1 MIPKI
6 DSDLGISLYATKSVG
21 TGGTIKKSNDDFKVK
36 ELLSEKALKT
46 ISNDHGLSVYIL
58 KKNGIDTSHA
68 LSDVE
73 KRFGLVLKSL
83 GLKDANA
90 VTEQYVFSKTIS
102 KSFETIQ
109 GKNYSLKRLGFV
121 KKPLSKKDMIGNHF
135 EIKVENPSNHISD
148 FNEYEKILNFF
159 GYQRF
164 GSKRPITHLVGKA
177 IIQNDYQ
184 AALDLLLNYSS
195 QYDTEENN
203 ANRKIIA
210 ERTSELSVI
219 DKIPKSMDIEITLL
233 KKLSKTKD
241 LKIVIRSIPLHMRRF
256 YIQAYQSYIY
266 NKTLSLAFDYG
277 EELFSAKEGDVCFDR
292 NYILG
297 KFQNDPSQMLAIP
310 LVGPSYFKKTRFD
323 FYIQKILDE
332 EEVSLNDF
340 FIKDF
345 QEISIEGG
353 FRNAII
359 QCNNFQINDNIVKFH
374 LSRGSYATII
384 LREILKPEN
393 PLESGF

>member
-6 DSDLGISLYATKSVG
+6 DSDIGIFLYTTKSVG

-46 ISNDHGLSVYIL
+46 ISNDIGLSVYTL
-58 KKNGIDTSHA
+58 QKNGIDTSHA
-68 LSDVE
+68 LRDVE

-83 GLKDANA
+83 GLKDASA
-90 VTEQYVFSKTIS
+90 ITEQYVFTKTIS
-102 KSFETIQ
+102 KSLETIQ
-109 GKNYSLKRLGFV
+109 GKNYVLKRLGFV
-121 KKPLSKKDMIGNHF
+121 KKPFSKKDMIGNHF
-135 EIKVENPSNHISD
+135 EIKIDNPSKDISE

-164 GSKRPITHLVGKA
+164 GSKRPITHLVGKT
-177 IIQNDYQ
+177 IIQKDYQ

-195 QYDTEENN
+195 EYDTEENN
-203 ANRKIIA
+203 TNRKIIA
-210 ERTSELSVI
+210 ERPSELSVI

-233 KKLSKTKD
+233 RKLSQTKD
-241 LKIVIRSIPLHMRRF
+241 LKAVIRSIPLQMRRF

-277 EELFSAKEGDVCFDR
+277 EDLFSAKEGDVCFDK

-297 KFQNDPSQMLAIP
+297 KFQNDPLQRLAIP
-310 LVGPSYFKKTRFD
+310 LVGHSYFKKTRFD

-353 FRNAII
+353 FRNAVI
-359 QCNNFQINDNIVKFH
+359 QCNDFEMNNNIIQFN

>member
-266 NKTLSLAFDYG
+266 KKTLSLAFDYG

-310 LVGPSYFKKTRFD
+310 LVGHSYFKKTRFD

>member
-6 DSDLGISLYATKSVG
+6 DSDIGISLYTTKSVG
-21 TGGTIKKSNDDFKVK
+21 TGGSIKKSNDDFKVK

-46 ISNDHGLSVYIL
+46 ISNDNGFSVYSL
-58 KKNGIDTSHA
+58 QKNGIDTSHA
-68 LSDVE
+68 LRDVE

-90 VTEQYVFSKTIS
+90 VTEQYAFSKRIS

-109 GKNYSLKRLGFV
+109 GKNYTLKRLGFV
-121 KKPLSKKDMIGNHF
+121 KKPFSKKDMIGNHF
-135 EIKVENPSNHISD
+135 EIKINNSSKRISE

-177 IIQNDYQ
+177 IIQKNYQ

-195 QYDTEENN
+195 EYDTKENN

-210 ERTSELSVI
+210 QRTTELSII
-219 DKIPKSMDIEITLL
+219 DKIPKSMDIEIALL
-233 KKLSKTKD
+233 KKLSETKD
-241 LKIVIRSIPLHMRRF
+241 LQVVIRSIPLQMRRF

-266 NKTLSLAFDYG
+266 NKTLSLSFDYG
-277 EELFSAKEGDVCFDR
+277 EELFSPKDGDVCFDR

-297 KFQNDPSQMLAIP
+297 KFQNDPSQRLAIP
-310 LVGPSYFKKTRFD
+310 LVGHSYFKKTRFD
-323 FYIQKILDE
+323 FYIQKILEE

-345 QEISIEGG
+345 QEISVEGG
-353 FRNAII
+353 FRNAAI
-359 QCNNFQINDNIVKFH
+359 QCNDFETNDNVVKFN
-374 LSRGSYATII
+374 LSRGSYATIV

>member
-1 MIPKI
+1 
-6 DSDLGISLYATKSVG
+6 
-21 TGGTIKKSNDDFKVK
+21 
-36 ELLSEKALKT
+36 
-46 ISNDHGLSVYIL
+46 
-58 KKNGIDTSHA
+58 
-68 LSDVE
+68 
-73 KRFGLVLKSL
+73 
-83 GLKDANA
+83 
-90 VTEQYVFSKTIS
+90 
-102 KSFETIQ
+102 
-109 GKNYSLKRLGFV
+109 
-121 KKPLSKKDMIGNHF
+121 MIGNHF
-135 EIKVENPSNHISD
+135 EIKVDNPSRHISD

-177 IIQNDYQ
+177 IIQKDYQ
-184 AALDLLLNYSS
+184 TALNLLLNYSS
-195 QYDTEENN
+195 EYDTEENN

-233 KKLSKTKD
+233 KKLSETKD
-241 LKIVIRSIPLHMRRF
+241 LQIVLRSIPLQMRRF

-266 NKTLSLAFDYG
+266 NKTLSLAFEYG

-297 KFQNDPSQMLAIP
+297 KFQNDPLQKLAIP
-310 LVGPSYFKKTRFD
+310 LVGHSYFKKTRFD
-323 FYIQKILDE
+323 FYIQKILEE

-345 QEISIEGG
+345 QEISVEGG
-353 FRNAII
+353 FRNAVIL
-359 QCNNFQINDNIVKFH
+359 CNDFETSDNIVKFN

>member
-1 MIPKI
+1 VIPKI
-6 DSDLGISLYATKSVG
+6 DSDIGISLYVTKSVG

-68 LSDVE
+68 LRDVE

-135 EIKVENPSNHISD
+135 EIKVENPSKHISN

-219 DKIPKSMDIEITLL
+219 DKIPKSMDIEIMLL
-233 KKLSKTKD
+233 EKLSQTKD

-266 NKTLSLAFDYG
+266 NKTLSMAFDYG

-310 LVGPSYFKKTRFD
+310 LVGHSYFKKTRFD

-353 FRNAII
+353 FRNAIM
-359 QCNNFQINDNIVKFH
+359 QCNNFQINENIVKFH

>member
-83 GLKDANA
+83 GLKDASA
-90 VTEQYVFSKTIS
+90 ITEQYVFSKTIS
-102 KSFETIQ
+102 KSLETIQ
-109 GKNYSLKRLGFV
+109 GKNYTLKRLGFV
-121 KKPLSKKDMIGNHF
+121 KKPFSKKDMIGNHF
-135 EIKVENPSNHISD
+135 EIKINNSSKRISE

-177 IIQNDYQ
+177 IIQKNYQ

-195 QYDTEENN
+195 EYDTKENN

-210 ERTSELSVI
+210 QRTTELSII
-219 DKIPKSMDIEITLL
+219 DKIPKSMDIEIALL
-233 KKLSKTKD
+233 KKLSETKD
-241 LKIVIRSIPLHMRRF
+241 LQVVIRSIPLQMRRF

-266 NKTLSLAFDYG
+266 NKTLSLSFDYG
-277 EELFSAKEGDVCFDR
+277 EELFSAKDGDVCFDR

-297 KFQNDPSQMLAIP
+297 KFQNDPSQRLAIP
-310 LVGPSYFKKTRFD
+310 LVGHSYFKKTRFD
-323 FYIQKILDE
+323 FYIQKILE
-332 EEVSLNDF
+332 EEQVSLNDF

-345 QEISIEGG
+345 QEISVEGG
-353 FRNAII
+353 FRNAAI
-359 QCNNFQINDNIVKFH
+359 QCNDFETNDNIVKFN
-374 LSRGSYATII
+374 LSRGSYATIV

-393 PLESGF
+393 PLENGF

>member
-6 DSDLGISLYATKSVG
+6 DSDIGIFLYTTKSVG

-46 ISNDHGLSVYIL
+46 ISNDIGLSVYTL
-58 KKNGIDTSHA
+58 QKNGIDTSHA
-68 LSDVE
+68 LRDVE

-83 GLKDANA
+83 GLKDASA
-90 VTEQYVFSKTIS
+90 ITEQYVFTKTIS
-102 KSFETIQ
+102 KSLETIQ
-109 GKNYSLKRLGFV
+109 GKNYVLKRLGFV
-121 KKPLSKKDMIGNHF
+121 KKPFSKKDMIGNHF
-135 EIKVENPSNHISD
+135 EKKVDNPSRHISD
-148 FNEYEKILNFF
+148 FNEYEKISNFF

-233 KKLSKTKD
+233 KKLSETKD
-241 LKIVIRSIPLHMRRF
+241 LQIVLRSIPLQMRRF

-266 NKTLSLAFDYG
+266 NKTLSLAFEYG

-297 KFQNDPSQMLAIP
+297 KFQNDPLQKLAIP
-310 LVGPSYFKKTRFD
+310 LVGHSYFKKTRFD
-323 FYIQKILDE
+323 FYIQKILEE

-345 QEISIEGG
+345 QEISVEGG
-353 FRNAII
+353 FRNAVIL
-359 QCNNFQINDNIVKFH
+359 CNDFETSDNIVKFN
-374 LSRGSYATII
+374 LSRGSYSTII

>member
-6 DSDLGISLYATKSVG
+6 DSDIGISFYTTKSVG
-21 TGGTIKKSNDDFKVK
+21 TGGTIKKSNNDFKVK

-46 ISNDHGLSVYIL
+46 ISNDSGFSVYTL
-58 KKNGIDTSHA
+58 QKNSIDTSHA
-68 LSDVE
+68 LRDVE

-310 LVGPSYFKKTRFD
+310 LVGHSYFKKTRFD

>member
-6 DSDLGISLYATKSVG
+6 DSDIGISLYATKSVG

-36 ELLSEKALKT
+36 ELLSEKALTT

-68 LSDVE
+68 LRDVE

-121 KKPLSKKDMIGNHF
+121 KKPLSKKDMVGNHF
-135 EIKVENPSNHISD
+135 EIKVENPLKHISN
-148 FNEYEKILNFF
+148 FNENEKILNFF

-177 IIQNDYQ
+177 IIQKDYQ

-195 QYDTEENN
+195 HYDTEENN
-203 ANRKIIA
+203 TNRKIIA

-219 DKIPKSMDIEITLL
+219 DKIPKSMDIEIILL
-233 KKLSKTKD
+233 KKLSETKD

-297 KFQNDPSQMLAIP
+297 KFQNDPSQMLSIP
-310 LVGPSYFKKTRFD
+310 LVGHSYFKKTRFD
-323 FYIQKILDE
+323 FYIQKILNE

-359 QCNNFQINDNIVKFH
+359 QCNNFEINDNIIKFD

-384 LREILKPEN
+384 LREILKPDN
-393 PLESGF
+393 PLKSGF

>member
-6 DSDLGISLYATKSVG
+6 DSDIGISLYATKSVG

-68 LSDVE
+68 LRDVE

-121 KKPLSKKDMIGNHF
+121 KKPLSKKDMVGNHF
-135 EIKVENPSNHISD
+135 EIKVENPLKHISN
-148 FNEYEKILNFF
+148 FNENEKILNFF

-177 IIQNDYQ
+177 IIQKDYQ

-195 QYDTEENN
+195 HYDTEENN
-203 ANRKIIA
+203 TNRKIIA

-219 DKIPKSMDIEITLL
+219 DKIPKSMDIEIILL
-233 KKLSKTKD
+233 KKLSETKD

-297 KFQNDPSQMLAIP
+297 KFQNDPSQMLSIP
-310 LVGPSYFKKTRFD
+310 LVGHSYFKKTRFD
-323 FYIQKILDE
+323 FYIQKILNE

-359 QCNNFQINDNIVKFH
+359 QCNNFEINDNIIKFD

-384 LREILKPEN
+384 LREILKPDN
-393 PLESGF
+393 PLKSGF

>member
-6 DSDLGISLYATKSVG
+6 DSDIGILFYTTKSVG
-21 TGGTIKKSNDDFKVK
+21 TGGTIKKSNNDFKVK

-46 ISNDHGLSVYIL
+46 ISNDSGLSVYTL
-58 KKNGIDTSHA
+58 QKNGIDTSHA
-68 LSDVE
+68 LRDVE

-83 GLKDANA
+83 GLKDASA
-90 VTEQYVFSKTIS
+90 ITEQYVFSKTIS
-102 KSFETIQ
+102 KSLETIQ
-109 GKNYSLKRLGFV
+109 GKNYTLKRLVFV
-121 KKPLSKKDMIGNHF
+121 KKTISKKDMIGNYF
-135 EIKVENPSNHISD
+135 EIKINNPSRGISD
-148 FNEYEKILNFF
+148 FNEHEKILNFF

-177 IIQNDYQ
+177 IIQKDYQ
-184 AALDLLLNYSS
+184 MALDLLLNYSS
-195 QYDTEENN
+195 EYDTEENN
-203 ANRKIIA
+203 SNRKIIS
-210 ERTSELSVI
+210 ERTTELSVI
-219 DKIPKSMDIEITLL
+219 DRIPKSMDIEISLL
-233 KKLSKTKD
+233 KKLSETKD
-241 LKIVIRSIPLHMRRF
+241 LKIVLRSIPLQMRRF

-277 EELFSAKEGDVCFDR
+277 EDLFSAKEGDVCFDR

-297 KFQNDPSQMLAIP
+297 KFQNDPSQRLTIP
-310 LVGPSYFKKTRFD
+310 LVGDSYFKKTRFD
-323 FYIQKILDE
+323 FYIQKILEE

-345 QEISIEGG
+345 QEISVEGG
-353 FRNAII
+353 FRNAVI
-359 QCNNFQINDNIVKFH
+359 QCNDFETNDNVVKFN
-374 LSRGSYATII
+374 LSRGSYATIV

>member
-6 DSDLGISLYATKSVG
+6 DSDIGISLYVTKSVG

-68 LSDVE
+68 LRDVE

-135 EIKVENPSNHISD
+135 EIKVENSSKHISN

-219 DKIPKSMDIEITLL
+219 DKIPKSMDIEIMLL
-233 KKLSKTKD
+233 EKLSQTKD

-266 NKTLSLAFDYG
+266 NKTLSMAFDYG

-310 LVGPSYFKKTRFD
+310 LVGHSYFKKTRFD

-353 FRNAII
+353 FRNAIM
-359 QCNNFQINDNIVKFH
+359 QCNNFQINENIVKFH

>member
-6 DSDLGISLYATKSVG
+6 DSDIGISLYTTKSVG
-21 TGGTIKKSNDDFKVK
+21 TGGSIKKSNDDFKVK

-46 ISNDHGLSVYIL
+46 ISNDNGFSVYTL
-58 KKNGIDTSHA
+58 QKNGIDTSHA
-68 LSDVE
+68 LRDVE

-90 VTEQYVFSKTIS
+90 VTEQYAFSKRIS

-109 GKNYSLKRLGFV
+109 GKNYTLKRLGFV
-121 KKPLSKKDMIGNHF
+121 KKPFSKKDMIGNHF
-135 EIKVENPSNHISD
+135 EIKINNSSKRISE

-177 IIQNDYQ
+177 IIQKNYQ

-195 QYDTEENN
+195 EYDTKENN

-210 ERTSELSVI
+210 QRTTELSII
-219 DKIPKSMDIEITLL
+219 DKIPKSMDIEIALL
-233 KKLSKTKD
+233 KKLSETKD
-241 LKIVIRSIPLHMRRF
+241 LQVVIRSIPLQMRRF

-266 NKTLSLAFDYG
+266 NKTLSLSFDYG
-277 EELFSAKEGDVCFDR
+277 EELFSPKDGDVCFDR

-297 KFQNDPSQMLAIP
+297 KFQNDPSQRLAIP
-310 LVGPSYFKKTRFD
+310 LVGHSYFKKTRFD
-323 FYIQKILDE
+323 FYIQKILE
-332 EEVSLNDF
+332 EEQVSLNDF

-345 QEISIEGG
+345 QEISVEGG
-353 FRNAII
+353 FRNAAI
-359 QCNNFQINDNIVKFH
+359 QCNDFETNDNIVKFN
-374 LSRGSYATII
+374 LSRGSYATIV

-393 PLESGF
+393 PLENGF

>member
-6 DSDLGISLYATKSVG
+6 DSDIGISLYTTKFVG
-21 TGGTIKKSNDDFKVK
+21 TGGIIKKSNHDFKVK

-46 ISNDHGLSVYIL
+46 ISSDNGLSVYTL
-58 KKNGIDTSHA
+58 QKNGIDTSHA
-68 LSDVE
+68 LRDIE
-73 KRFGLVLKSL
+73 KRSGLVLKSL
-83 GLKDANA
+83 GLKDAA
-90 VTEQYVFSKTIS
+90 AITEQYVFSKTIS

-109 GKNYSLKRLGFV
+109 EKNYTLKWLGFV
-121 KKPLSKKDMIGNHF
+121 KKPFSKKDMIGNHF
-135 EIKVENPSNHISD
+135 EIKVNNPSRHISD

-177 IIQNDYQ
+177 IIQKDYQ
-184 AALDLLLNYSS
+184 AVLDLLLNYSS
-195 QYDTEENN
+195 EYDTEENN
-203 ANRKIIA
+203 INRKIIS

-219 DKIPKSMDIEITLL
+219 DKIPKSMDIEISLLRTL
-233 KKLSKTKD
+233 SETKD
-241 LKIVIRSIPLHMRRF
+241 LRIVLRSIPLQMRRF

-277 EELFSAKEGDVCFDR
+277 EDLFSAKEGDVCFDR

-297 KFQNDPSQMLAIP
+297 KFQNDPLQRLAIP
-310 LVGPSYFKKTRFD
+310 LVGHSYFKKTRFD
-323 FYIQKILDE
+323 FYIQKILEE

-345 QEISIEGG
+345 QEISVEGG
-353 FRNAII
+353 FRNAAI
-359 QCNNFQINDNIVKFH
+359 QCNDFETNDNVVKFN
-374 LSRGSYATII
+374 LSRGSYATIV

>member
-6 DSDLGISLYATKSVG
+6 DSDIGISLYATKSVG

-68 LSDVE
+68 LRDVE

-135 EIKVENPSNHISD
+135 EIKVENPSKHISN

-177 IIQNDYQ
+177 IIQKDYQ

-195 QYDTEENN
+195 HYDTEENN
-203 ANRKIIA
+203 TNRKIIA

-219 DKIPKSMDIEITLL
+219 DKIPKSMDIEIILL
-233 KKLSKTKD
+233 KKLSETKD

-297 KFQNDPSQMLAIP
+297 KFQNDPSQMLSIP
-310 LVGPSYFKKTRFD
+310 LVGHSYFKKTRFD
-323 FYIQKILDE
+323 FYIQKILNE

-359 QCNNFQINDNIVKFH
+359 QCNNFEINDNIIKFD

-384 LREILKPEN
+384 LREILKPDN
-393 PLESGF
+393 PLKSGF